1 MEIKDLKFDDKGL
14 IPCIVQDA
22 ENNKVLML
30 AYMNKESIGIT
41 MEEQRTCF
49 WSRSRGEIWRKGATS
64 GMYSIYARLK
74 QIVTAIP
81 YWLR

>member
-30 AYMNKESIGIT
+30 AYIDVYKR
-41 MEEQRTCF
+41 QR
-49 WSRSRGEIWRKGATS
+49 
-64 GMYSIYARLK
+64 
-74 QIVTAIP
+74 
-81 YWLR
+81 